1 VPGPDATIPIQVD
14 RVLAGR
20 YRLIRPIAKGGMAE
34 VWEGRDEILSRPV
47 AVKVL
52 QPHLATDSTFVER
65 FRREAISAARLTH
78 PGVVA
83 TFDTG
88 TDAGTAWIVMELIR
102 GDTLRHLLNA
112 RGPMDPAMAIDVAGQ
127 IADALAHAHR
137 AGLVHRDVKPAN
149 ILLVEEDGSPRAKVT
164 DFGIAKAT
172 EGLGGLDLTR
182 TGIVLGTP
190 KYLSPEQVEG
200 HEPDARA
207 DLYSL
212 GVVLFEMLTGRP
224 PFEGPTDMATA
235 IAHVRQDAPRVSSLR
250 PGIPPGLD
258 DVVAHLLAKDPAAR
272 IPSATALRAALNAL
286 STVIPS
292 SRPTEDPTRVS
303 RTPPAPVRPTAPSIE
318 RSVSAL
324 GGQVGRAEATSASA
338 AGSGRPPGVPGRRDD
353 RPVPATGRNRP
364 ATPGS
369 TAAASGV
376 NALGGHVGTTPPQP
390 MRAVARSAAD
400 RSDRVKDG
408 SWAPTG
414 SLGSPAP
421 RPTGLTEAAGGATRV
436 NRAAG
441 PPTSLFP
448 RDDPGDVPGPAPA
461 PVVGTPPRRRRRR
474 WGPFLVVAALVV
486 AGCVVAAVLLGSGG
500 RPTLGTGTGGATATD
515 TPLAITSVGV
525 WMMNNRSPDN
535 PDQTG
540 LTFDG
545 NTATAWTTDQYKT
558 PTFSGLY
565 SGMGLAIHLD
575 GSHTLHQLTVDSST
589 QGWSAQTYVSASEP
603 TSGQAVT
610 AWGQPTDARTG
621 IDGSTTFTLGGTTG
635 EWVLLWLTNLGP
647 ADQGDVQEL
656 SVK

>member
-1 VPGPDATIPIQVD
+1 VPGPDATTPIQAD
-14 RVLAGR
+14 RLLGGR
-20 YRLIRPIAKGGMAE
+20 YRLVRPIAKGGMAE

-52 QPHLATDSTFVER
+52 QPHLATDGTFVER

-102 GDTLRHLLNA
+102 GDTLRHLLNS
-112 RGPMDPAMAIDVAGQ
+112 RGPMDPSMAIDVAAQ

-149 ILLVEEDGSPRAKVT
+149 ILLVEGDGTPRAKVT

-172 EGLGGLDLTR
+172 ESLGGLDLTR

-235 IAHVRQDAPRVSSLR
+235 IAHVRQDAPRVSSQR

-258 DVVAHLLAKDPAAR
+258 NLVADLLAKDPAAR
-272 IPSATALRAALNAL
+272 IPTAAALRTALLAL
-286 STVIPS
+286 SAAAPS
-292 SRPTEDPTRVS
+292 RRPESRPADEPTRVGLP
-303 RTPPAPVRPTAPSIE
+303 TPVQPAARLADRPAPAPAPAVGARVDRAGAALVPTVEPY
-318 RSVSAL
+318 
-324 GGQVGRAEATSASA
+324 
-338 AGSGRPPGVPGRRDD
+338 RR
-353 RPVPATGRNRP
+353 VPATGGGRP
-364 ATPGS
+364 ALTGTSRPL
-369 TAAASGV
+369 AADPAVAGTRV
-376 NALGGHVGTTPPQP
+376 NALGGRVGTTPPQP
-390 MRAVARSAAD
+390 TPAVKRSAAA
-400 RSDRVKDG
+400 RVNGG
-408 SWAPTG
+408 SWAPPG
-414 SLGSPAP
+414 PVGAP
-421 RPTGLTEAAGGATRV
+421 GPWPTGPTQAAGGATRV
-436 NRAAG
+436 NPAAG
-441 PPTSLFP
+441 PPTSLLAGHP
-448 RDDPGDVPGPAPA
+448 PGPAPS
-461 PVVGTPPRRRRRR
+461 PVGNPPPRRRRR

-500 RPTLGTGTGGATATD
+500 RPTLGTGRGGSTATAT
-515 TPLAITSVGV
+515 PLTITSVGV
-525 WMMNNRSPDN
+525 WMMNDRSPDN

-545 NTATAWTTDQYKT
+545 NPATAWTTDQYKT

-589 QGWSAQTYVSASEP
+589 QGWAAQTYVSATEP
-603 TSGQAVT
+603 TSGQAVSV
-610 AWGQPTDARTG
+610 WGPPTDARSG
-621 IDGSTTFTLGGTTG
+621 IDGSTTFSLGGTTG

-647 ADQGDVQEL
+647 ADQADVQEL

>member
-1 VPGPDATIPIQVD
+1 VPGPDATTPIQVD
-14 RVLAGR
+14 RLLGGR
-20 YRLIRPIAKGGMAE
+20 YRLVRPIAKGGMAE

-52 QPHLATDSTFVER
+52 QPHLATDGTFVER

-102 GDTLRHLLNA
+102 GDTLRHLLNS
-112 RGPMDPAMAIDVAGQ
+112 RGPMDPSMAIDVAAQ

-149 ILLVEEDGSPRAKVT
+149 ILLVEEDGTPRAKVT

-250 PGIPPGLD
+250 PGVPPGLD
-258 DVVAHLLAKDPAAR
+258 DLVADLLAKDPAAR
-272 IPSATALRAALNAL
+272 IPSAAALRTALLALAAPTAATRRQGSRRAD
-286 STVIPS
+286 
-292 SRPTEDPTRVS
+292 DPTRIG
-303 RTPPAPVRPTAPSIE
+303 APSP
-318 RSVSAL
+318 SPAL
-324 GGQVGRAEATSASA
+324 GGQVGRTPAAS
-338 AGSGRPPGVPGRRDD
+338 VPGSEQHGRSPVTGADRAVPATGRE
-353 RPVPATGRNRP
+353 RPVPATERHRP
-364 ATPGS
+364 VPTAP
-369 TAAASGV
+369 TAAATGV
-376 NALGGHVGTTPPQP
+376 NALGGGVGTTPPQP
-390 MRAVARSAAD
+390 TPAVTRSGPDRAGS
-400 RSDRVKDG
+400 G
-408 SWAPTG
+408 SWAPPVPTA
-414 SLGSPAP
+414 AP
-421 RPTGLTEAAGGATRV
+421 VPWPTGPTQAAGGATRV
-436 NRAAG
+436 NQAAG
-441 PPTSLFP
+441 PPTSFLAGQ
-448 RDDPGDVPGPAPA
+448 DPGPAPT
-461 PVVGTPPRRRRRR
+461 PVVGSPPRRRRRR

-500 RPTLGTGTGGATATD
+500 RPTIGTGTNGTPSASA
-515 TPLAITSVGV
+515 TPLTVSSVAV
-525 WMMNNRSPDN
+525 WMMNDRSPDN
-535 PDQTG
+535 PDETA

-545 NTATAWTTDQYKT
+545 NTATAWTTDHYNT
-558 PTFSGLY
+558 PTFGGLY

-589 QGWSAQTYVSASEP
+589 QGWSAQTYVATSEP

-621 IDGSTTFTLGGTTG
+621 VDGSTTFTLGGTTG
-635 EWVLLWLTNLGP
+635 QWVLLWLTNLGP
-647 ADQGDVQEL
+647 ADQANVQEL
-656 SVK
+656 VVK